1 MRISD
6 WSSDVCS
13 SDLAFQTNLLAL
25 NASVEAARAGE
36 AGKGFAVV
44 AQEVRALA
52 QRSANASKDIKALI
66 NESNTQVKTGAGLVN
81 RTGQSLTEIV
91 TAIKKV
97 SDIVAEIAAASREQA
112 TGLDQVNTA
121 VGSMDEMTQRN
132 GALVEQ
138 TSAAAPALAAQGRQL
153 AELVGLLQLGPQTP
167 APNPT
172 PPPAAK
178 PT

>member
-13 SDLAFQTNLLAL
+13 SGLVVQDAVVAVTQIEESAAKISDIVGLIDEIAFQTNLLAL

-66 NESNTQVKTGAGLVN
+66 NASNAQVK
-81 RTGQSLTEIV
+81 RTEEHTSELQSLMRT
-91 TAIKKV
+91 
-97 SDIVAEIAAASREQA
+97 SY
-112 TGLDQVNTA
+112 A
-121 VGSMDEMTQRN
+121 VFCLT
-132 GALVEQ
+132 
-138 TSAAAPALAAQGRQL
+138 
-153 AELVGLLQLGPQTP
+153 
-167 APNPT
+167 
-172 PPPAAK
+172 K
-178 PT
+178 